1 VKTVFEIFDDHD
13 VSLNRILKI
22 IPQSTLRRARRE
34 DHSKK
39 ITASLEKSYEPVR

>member
-22 IPQSTLRRARRE
+22 IPQSTPRRSRE
-34 DHSKK
+34 K